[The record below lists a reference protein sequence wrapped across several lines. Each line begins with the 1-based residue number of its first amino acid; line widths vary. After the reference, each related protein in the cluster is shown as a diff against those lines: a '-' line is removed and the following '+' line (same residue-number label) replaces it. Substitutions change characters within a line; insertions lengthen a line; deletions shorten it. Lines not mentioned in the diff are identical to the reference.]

1 MMHLI
6 LPIKLV
12 RQYYYT
18 QGPKDYTHC
27 IYRHFLV
34 SQRKYNVSQ
43 RQTGRSNSMKKLFAL
58 VMVFSL
64 ITSFLLAN
72 SLELGSPAPQLK
84 VLTDEGITLDL
95 GEALS
100 AGTTL
105 IFFYPKAMTPGC
117 VKQACS
123 LRDGWDELQA
133 RNVQIFGVSK
143 DTVKTQ
149 AQFRDK
155 YTLPFTLLADTDRK
169 IANAF
174 SKPMI
179 RQAYLFKDG
188 ILVWRDLMAATSKQA
203 TDVLA
208 ALDELEPNS

>member
-1 MMHLI
+1 
-6 LPIKLV
+6 
-12 RQYYYT
+12 
-18 QGPKDYTHC
+18 
-27 IYRHFLV
+27 
-34 SQRKYNVSQ
+34 
-43 RQTGRSNSMKKLFAL
+43 MKKLFAL
-58 VMVFSL
+58 VMIFSL

-72 SLELGSPAPQLK
+72 SLKLGSPAPQLN
-84 VLTDEGITLDL
+84 VLTDKGIKIDL

-100 AGTTL
+100 AGTSL
-105 IFFYPKAMTPGC
+105 VFFYPKAMTPGC

-133 RNVQIFGVSK
+133 RDVKIFGVSK

-155 YTLPFTLLADTDRK
+155 YTLPFTLLADTDSK
-169 IANAF
+169 IADAF
-174 SKPMI
+174 CRPMT

-203 TDVLA
+203 TEVLA
-208 ALDELEPNS
+208 ALNELEHDSSAFNLLGSN

>member
-1 MMHLI
+1 
-6 LPIKLV
+6 
-12 RQYYYT
+12 
-18 QGPKDYTHC
+18 
-27 IYRHFLV
+27 
-34 SQRKYNVSQ
+34 
-43 RQTGRSNSMKKLFAL
+43 MKKLFAL
-58 VMVFSL
+58 VMVFSF

-105 IFFYPKAMTPGC
+105 VFFYPKAMTPGC

-123 LRDGWDELQA
+123 LRDDWDELQA
-133 RNVQIFGVSK
+133 RNIKIFGVSSN
-143 DTVKTQ
+143 DTAKKQ

-155 YTLPFTLLADTDRK
+155 YTLPFTLLADTDGK
-169 IANAF
+169 IADAF
-174 SKPMI
+174 SKSRWS
-179 RQAYLFKDG
+179 RQAYLFRDG

-203 TDVLA
+203 TDVLV

>member
-1 MMHLI
+1 MI
-6 LPIKLV
+6 FP
-12 RQYYYT
+12 
-18 QGPKDYTHC
+18 
-27 IYRHFLV
+27 F
-34 SQRKYNVSQ
+34 
-43 RQTGRSNSMKKLFAL
+43 
-58 VMVFSL
+58 

-72 SLELGSPAPQLK
+72 SLELGSSAPKLK
-84 VLTDEGITLDL
+84 VITDQGNTIDL

-100 AGTTL
+100 TGTTL

-133 RNVQIFGVSK
+133 RKVNIFGVSS
-143 DTVKTQ
+143 DTTKKQ

-174 SKPMI
+174 GKSPWS

-188 ILVWRDLMAATSKQA
+188 ILVWRDLKAATSKQA
-203 TDVLA
+203 TEVIA
-208 ALDELEPNS
+208 ALDEQKPNP

>member
-1 MMHLI
+1 
-6 LPIKLV
+6 
-12 RQYYYT
+12 
-18 QGPKDYTHC
+18 
-27 IYRHFLV
+27 
-34 SQRKYNVSQ
+34 
-43 RQTGRSNSMKKLFAL
+43 MKKLFIL
-58 VMVFSL
+58 IMVLSF
-64 ITSFLLAN
+64 ITSFSQAN
-72 SLELGSPAPQLK
+72 SLELGSPAPVIE
-84 VLTDEGITLDL
+84 VLTDQGTTLDL

-100 AGTTL
+100 TGTAL
-105 IFFYPKAMTPGC
+105 VFFYPKAMTPGC

-133 RNVQIFGVSK
+133 RNVSIFGVSS
-143 DTVKTQ
+143 DTAEKQ

-169 IANAF
+169 IADAF

-208 ALDELEPNS
+208 ALDELGPNS